1 MQGKE
6 IEERERERERT
17 KTFHCIVIAFTVS
30 LHKEVNETKKCK
42 IAIALSVKM
51 K

>member
-6 IEERERERERT
+6 IEEREREE
-17 KTFHCIVIAFTVS
+17 KNTFHCLVIAFTVS